1 MSPSTQVAIRM
12 PDDLLAWLRARAA
25 AEHRTLAGVVKALL
39 EEARLVSGGLHGLPG
54 DRHPE

>member
-1 MSPSTQVAIRM
+1 MTASTQVPIRF
-12 PDDLLAWLRARAA
+12 PDELLAWLRARAA

-39 EEARLVSGGLHGLPG
+39 EEARLTSCVLHGLPG